1 MNNYGIWIY
10 PNFLIIDGF
19 EWIIVGYLVEI
30 WTNNLTSETWRVDF
44 WTWNLKLTLMVFFF
58 FFFSLSHFI
67 ADSLDVLHMAWI
79 CCHSATAIHA
89 PANRRSRYDN
99 NTLFVCIG
107 IISSTLHSELDLS
120 LFRGRLFP
128 TSFCCCWNNSDHAI
142 FGFLLHLLHQVSG
155 CANAHWT
162 LGYLLTTLF
171 FLFTGLW
178 KARGSNS
185 LCRAF

>member
-1 MNNYGIWIY
+1 MVNDYEPTRD
-10 PNFLIIDGF
+10 PNIDTF
-19 EWIIVGYLVEI
+19 KVQYLLGGSAVLAI
-30 WTNNLTSETWRVDF
+30 LFPHDYRISEV
-44 WTWNLKLTLMVFFF
+44 KISTLMVFFF